1 MKLLIGVPCF
11 DQMPVDFVRCLIK
24 LMDRLKKDGIE
35 YEPFFA
41 SGSLVYIAR
50 EKIVEKAVK
59 DNFTHVLWIDSDEV
73 FDDDI
78 VEKLTRVSAPIVCAL
93 MRGRHP
99 PYNYNICDTIH
110 HIVDIVPKFVFE
122 IFMCGFGCVLTE
134 VEALKAVAKANG
146 GRCFT
151 PSNRLGEDFQFCER
165 AQNLGI
171 KIYCQPA
178 AKVGHIGKVVVW
190 PDKVPT

>member
-1 MKLLIGVPCF
+1 MKLLIGVPTF
-11 DQMPVDFVRCLIK
+11 EHIPVDFVRSLLK
-24 LMDRLKKDGIE
+24 LTERLRKDGIE
-35 YEPFFA
+35 HEVFFA
-41 SGSLVYIAR
+41 AGSLIYIAR

-73 FDDDI
+73 FEDDLF
-78 VEKLTRVSAPIVCAL
+78 EKLSRVNVPIVSAL

-99 PYNYNICDTIH
+99 PYNYNCCDTIH

-134 VEALKAVAKANG
+134 TEALKAVAKANG